1 MHFSSSFK
9 VNATII
15 TKILMKL
22 NQKEEEFLI
31 LNWIFAKPFKAPQA
45 QLKLKIN
52 PIFAIICPYE
62 T

>member
-1 MHFSSSFK
+1 MHVSSSFK

-31 LNWIFAKPFKAPQA
+31 LNWIFAKP
-45 QLKLKIN
+45 N
-52 PIFAIICPYE
+52 SN
-62 T
+62 